1 MRRSPLSEGYCSP
14 SQKVTV
20 TMINGAR
27 FPVVSLWAGS

>member
-1 MRRSPLSEGYCSP
+1 MRRSPLSEGYRSP